1 MKSYLPGFATVLGF
15 VLGFTI
21 TSAWAQS
28 APPAVS
34 ERVGLEL
41 GAGLYGGEI
50 HCENENGD
58 FCDGVTEAGGFDLH
72 ANYFFTPALG
82 VIVDVWPMIHKDDN
96 WTFSHTIVT
105 VAAKWRPVPILTL
118 TGGVGSAQARLSYRG
133 IVNLDSET
141 DTVPAVMFAA
151 ALEVVR
157 GPRFGID
164 LQARAGIGFYDEDD
178 NDNGEAADLADRAAL
193 ARVEARVADL
203 SRPIDLLVNNA
214 GFGLKHTFLRQRPS
228 RTSSGCSTCW

>member
-1 MKSYLPGFATVLGF
+1 MKLVL
-15 VLGFTI
+15 VAISVALTP
-21 TSAWAQS
+21 TLAAAQS
-28 APPAVS
+28 APPAPPA
-34 ERVGLEL
+34 RVGIEL

-72 ANYFFTPALG
+72 ANYFFSPKLG
-82 VIVDVWPMIHKDDN
+82 VSLDVWPMIHKDDD
-96 WTFSHTIVT
+96 WTFTHTIVT

-118 TGGVGSAQARLSYRG
+118 TGGVGSAQAHLSYRG

-141 DTVPAVMFAA
+141 DTVPSVMFAA

-164 LQARAGIGFYDEDD
+164 LQARVGVGFYDEDN
-178 NDNGEAADLADRAAL
+178 NDNGEADVTGKNLGVGVAATW
-193 ARVEARVADL
+193 
-203 SRPIDLLVNNA
+203 
-214 GFGLKHTFLRQRPS
+214 F
-228 RTSSGCSTCW
+228 